1 MLEASLTENLRL
13 GASGKVALFSRS
25 VKMIDIAKTREE
37 VEKIKNEASE
47 KLLKLDSL
55 EKEIKKQQK
64 DLEVVSNSISEQLG
78 DFVDKEKFMK
88 FFEKPYVIL
97 PQTKTRVLVA
107 VPKFIQGF
115 QVGWLWKETDQF
127 YIYQLDQYSSWLGDV
142 PTDLLK
148 EIDFKKE
155 FEAQV
160 VGNQVLFEPSNK
172 DEIKR
177 KLAKH
182 IGDVTDTSARI
193 LRGHEFEIIADMV
206 ENGCLPFKPSKVS
219 QVDLRNGESNIKLR
233 PYQKPAFDKFLEVGS
248 IGLFHPTGAGKS
260 IVSMKALDV
269 IKGKKLIVVPSKT
282 LVEQWNYYLDTY
294 LAHCKN
300 EIEIKTYQGYRGSD
314 EEYALVIFDECQRL
328 PANSFSRLALIKT
341 KYRIGL
347 SASPHREDKRESYIF
362 ALTGFPVGLNWQDY
376 MKDVGKS
383 YHPIFVHIVRGEVA
397 KLKKAESLV
406 DMNKRTFVFCDSIEL
421 GKRMADQINV
431 PYIYG
436 QTENRMDMID
446 KNRVVVVS
454 RVADLGV
461 SVKDLRQVIEIDFL
475 FGSRQQELQ
484 RTGRLMHS
492 EEKDVRH
499 DIIMTEKEFE
509 SYGKRLWA
517 LQEKGFTIKV
527 LGGK

>member
-1 MLEASLTENLRL
+1 
-13 GASGKVALFSRS
+13 
-25 VKMIDIAKTREE
+25 MIDITKTREE
-37 VEKIKNEASE
+37 IEKIKTDASE
-47 KLLKLDSL
+47 KLNQLALL
-55 EKEIKKQQK
+55 EKKIKKQEK
-64 DLEVVSNSISEQLG
+64 DLEIVSNSISEQLG
-78 DFVDKEKFMK
+78 DFVDRDKFMK

-97 PQTKTRVLVA
+97 PQTKTKVLVA

-115 QVGWLWKETDQF
+115 QVGWLWKETEQF

-142 PTDLLK
+142 PTELLK

-155 FEAQV
+155 FEAHV
-160 VGNQVLFEPSNK
+160 EGNQILFEPSNK
-172 DEIKR
+172 EEIKR

-182 IGDVTDTSARI
+182 IGDITDTSARI
-193 LRGHEFEIIADMV
+193 LRGHEFDIIADMV
-206 ENGCLPFKPSKVS
+206 ENGCLPFKPLKVS
-219 QVDLRNGESNIKLR
+219 QVDLRNAQSCIELR
-233 PYQKPAFDKFLEVGS
+233 SYQKPAFDKFLEVGS

-260 IVSMKALDV
+260 MVSMRALDV
-269 IKGKKLIVVPSKT
+269 IKGKKAVVVPSRT
-282 LVEQWNYYLDTY
+282 LVEQWEYYLEKY
-294 LAHCKN
+294 LPHCKN
-300 EIEIKTYQGYRGSD
+300 EIEIKTYQGFRPTED
-314 EEYALVIFDECQRL
+314 EYSLVIFDECQRL

-376 MKDVGKS
+376 MKEVGKS

-397 KLKKAESLV
+397 KIKKAESLV
-406 DMNKRTFVFCDSIEL
+406 DMNNKTFIFCDSIEL
-421 GKRMADQINV
+421 GKRMADMINV

-436 QTENRMDMID
+436 KTNNRMDVID
-446 KNRVVVVS
+446 NNRVVVVS

-461 SVKDLRQVIEIDFL
+461 SVKDLKQVIEIDFL

-517 LQEKGFTIKV
+517 LQEKGFTVKV
-527 LGGK
+527 IGGK